1 MLNRLMRLHPLTPPT
16 HKDSHPQL
24 RERRAA
30 IRRRTAGSPHAHVLL
45 VQGRGGDLAINGAE
59 VARVLLEQIV
69 TRGDRVLGVALGQRV
84 RLVVVL
90 AQNLLE
96 VLHVLHLRL
105 RLTDTL

>member
-1 MLNRLMRLHPLTPPT
+1 M
-16 HKDSHPQL
+16 
-24 RERRAA
+24 
-30 IRRRTAGSPHAHVLL
+30 
-45 VQGRGGDLAINGAE
+45 QGRGGDLAINGAE
-59 VARVLLEQIV
+59 VTRILLKQIV